1 MENSQLKQGK
11 GQRKKKR
18 YLKTTTNR
26 KQARRY
32 TSNPTISIITFNVNG
47 LNS

>member
-11 GQRKKKR
+11 GQRKKK

-32 TSNPTISIITFNVNG
+32 IYNPTISIITFNVNG